1 MTAVLLHE
9 SARHGGVAMR
19 NRYEIGITVRPLSA
33 DEQDQLAHV
42 SALISGEYVAVARIG
57 NTVEWAIS
65 EGATDAAAQ
74 AAAKAIGERVRHGDL
89 VVEEDDDVE
98 EDAS

>member
-9 SARHGGVAMR
+9 IARRGGMAMR

-33 DEQDQLAHV
+33 DEQDKLGGV
-42 SALISGEYVAVARIG
+42 LALIPGEYLALARIG

-74 AAAKAIGERVRHGDL
+74 AAAKAIGERVRRGDL
-89 VVEEDDDVE
+89 VVEENDV
-98 EDAS
+98 